1 MRKSLLS
8 VRIWIG
14 LYEYDYA
21 WLTFLQ
27 DVPNLVTVVDNR
39 VRGVVCLDNF
49 VVGTVPIAKEWPL
62 LSANWK
68 LKIKR
73 GKFRGLKKLVFRV
86 TWIKADNELATS
98 WTWVCEASAAFDV
111 TVPGPGKGHSSYQA
125 VQVQETNMSSISNSD
140 VNLHWADKLVEDAN
154 LVSLIGVSC
163 THALPPN

>member
-1 MRKSLLS
+1 MGKLLS
-8 VRIWIG
+8 IRIRTGW
-14 LYEYDYA
+14 YEYDYA

-111 TVPGPGKGHSSYQA
+111 TVPGPGKRHSSYQA
-125 VQVQETNMSSISNSD
+125 FQVQETNMRFGET
-140 VNLHWADKLVEDAN
+140 NLFSHLYI
-154 LVSLIGVSC
+154 IGRFCV
-163 THALPPN
+163 